1 MAGAMLAGCDQGMV
15 VFWLIAAGLIGFA
28 LYRFGE
34 VRGAWT
40 RWRSSVGALRSR
52 RGEALKLSGG
62 LALLA
67 IGAALALIVAYGLS
81 GHH

>member
-1 MAGAMLAGCDQGMV
+1 MAGAILAGCDQAMV
-15 VFWLIAAGLIGFA
+15 VFWLIAAGLIGLA

-40 RWRSSVGALRSR
+40 RWRSSVGTLRSR
-52 RGEALKLSGG
+52 RGEALRVSGG

-67 IGAALALIVAYGLS
+67 IVGVLALIVAYGLS
-81 GHH
+81 GHL

>member
-1 MAGAMLAGCDQGMV
+1 MV
-15 VFWLIAAGLIGFA
+15 VFWLIAAGLIGLA

-34 VRGAWT
+34 VQGAWT
-40 RWRSSVGALRSR
+40 RWRTSVGTLRSR

-67 IGAALALIVAYGLS
+67 IGAALAPIVGYGLS